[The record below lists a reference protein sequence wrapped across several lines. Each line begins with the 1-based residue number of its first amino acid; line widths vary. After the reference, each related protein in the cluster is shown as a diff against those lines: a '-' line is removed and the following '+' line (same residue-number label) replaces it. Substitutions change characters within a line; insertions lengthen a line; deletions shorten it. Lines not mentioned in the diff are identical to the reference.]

1 MSMGFC
7 EQCGKEYEGERCP
20 VCGSVM
26 LREIN
31 PEEMPPARV
40 SLHGGFSGESDS
52 IPWPEDENGETEEPV
67 LLAELPDVGGAC
79 QLLESR
85 LRAYRIPD
93 FTRYPGTGTLGKVVL
108 GFSGFGVQVFVP
120 RSRLE
125 EATKLLDLF

>member
-20 VCGSVM
+20 VCGSV
-26 LREIN
+26 LLPEVN
-31 PEEMPPARV
+31 PEEMPPAQV
-40 SLHGGFSGESDS
+40 TWHGGFGRKSDE
-52 IPWPEDENGETEEPV
+52 IPWPEIGGEPEEPV
-67 LLAELPDVGGAC
+67 LLTELPDVGGDC

-93 FTRYPGTGTLGKVVL
+93 FTRYPGCGALGKVVL

-125 EATKLLDLF
+125 EAVKLLDLF